1 MDERLTNSPAP
12 ELPSSLPGPLALA
25 AVLCSLRPGEQ
36 IEIRRDQQLGRFE
49 IGLRFPQTGS
59 YAFAH
64 LGEAQVC
71 VYDDCDLAR
80 ILRELLPILRAE
92 YQARG
97 N

>member
-1 MDERLTNSPAP
+1 MDDRQTNSPAP

-36 IEIRRDQQLGRFE
+36 IEIRREQDLGRFE
-49 IGLRFPQTGS
+49 IGLRYPPTNG

-80 ILRELLPILRAE
+80 ILRELLPVLRGQYA
-92 YQARG
+92 G
-97 N
+97 